1 MTWQRGGDTQSNENH
16 GNPPTRLAG
25 SSSSHVGL
33 LTLYKG
39 QTLHQCR
46 GVEFRRSKEEV
57 RWMFEDWL
65 VRLDK
70 LYNETTEKEHRFE
83 VFKEN
88 LRFIKEHNHP

>member
-1 MTWQRGGDTQSNENH
+1 MRLGKDTLMMFSVL
-16 GNPPTRLAG
+16 PVILAIYFALEP
-25 SSSSHVGL
+25 SIARHVD
-33 LTLYKG
+33 
-39 QTLHQCR
+39 HR

-70 LYNETTEKEHRFE
+70 SYNETTEKEHRFE

-88 LRFIKEHNHP
+88 LRFIKKHNHP